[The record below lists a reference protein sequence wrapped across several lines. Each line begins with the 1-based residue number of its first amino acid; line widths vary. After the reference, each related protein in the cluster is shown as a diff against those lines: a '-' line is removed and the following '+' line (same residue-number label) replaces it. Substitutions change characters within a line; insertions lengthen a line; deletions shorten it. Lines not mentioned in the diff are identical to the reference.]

1 MCATHPIIK
10 EYKNKNLTDRL
21 YLYLQ
26 YPGLRQVFDHIENDE
41 IDTEFESL
49 SNSER
54 CQMTP
59 QAVLL
64 YRFSDLLNF
73 IKSIFGNNLSTKH

>member
-21 YLYLQ
+21 YVQ